1 MPKGVETRGDK
12 RRLHVSLVAIPEVMA
27 STLTGL
33 YDVFNS
39 LPLLASF
46 AGAPPNAV
54 DFKVE
59 IVALAKGAM
68 NTASGIPLNAHK
80 SIDEVR
86 TSDIAIIPS
95 VLVESGEW
103 RQGRY
108 PQLVQWLLK
117 LHEQGAQLCSTCSG
131 VLLLAETGLL
141 NERDATIHWIY
152 ARTFRRNFPRVRLR
166 QEKALVVSG
175 ESYGFVMS
183 GASTSWHDLALYLIA
198 QRIGP
203 TAAQSVAK
211 FFALQAHPEDLSP
224 YMVFEPA
231 TDHGDAAVQSAQE
244 WLGQHFSVG
253 NPIEQAVKRSG
264 IPERTFK
271 RRFKIATGLAP
282 IDYVQRLR
290 VEEAKRRLERTTA
303 PVDEIGWKVGY
314 EDSAFF
320 RRLFKRTTGITA
332 GAYRRKFQVPGGIP
346 AKK

>member
-1 MPKGVETRGDK
+1 MPKRVETRDDK

-59 IVALAKGAM
+59 IVALAKGVM
-68 NTASGIPLNAHK
+68 NTASGIRLNAHK
-80 SIDEVR
+80 SIEEVR

-95 VLVESGEW
+95 VLVERGEW

-108 PQLVQWLLK
+108 PKLVQWLLS
-117 LHEQGAQLCSTCSG
+117 LHEQGAQLCSSCSG

-152 ARTFRRNFPRVRLR
+152 AQTFRRNFPRVRLR

-175 ESYGFVMS
+175 ESHGFVMS

-211 FFALQAHPEDLSP
+211 FFAIQGHPEDLSP

-231 TDHGDAAVQSAQE
+231 TDHGDAAIQSAQE

-264 IPERTFK
+264 IPGRTFK
-271 RRFKIATGLAP
+271 RRFKIVTGLAP